1 MKDQRVNRLTPD
13 RDGATA
19 LWIMAAEG
27 HTELFQK
34 VLMPYRG
41 LPYQIRTNEGIPF
54 WTNKTPA
61 EQARQVF
68 SSELANLLD
77 ECQARDSFETLFTMI
92 VLVSDGYL
100 VAPKEGSKRFFKIAE
115 RLPMELQA
123 RLSRIVYGHFK
134 TAKGNVHPASHAV
147 TFWAK
152 QLLTTENR

>member
-1 MKDQRVNRLTPD
+1 LMKDQRVNRLTSD

-41 LPYQIRTNEGIPF
+41 LPYQVRRKEGIPF

-77 ECQARDSFETLFTMI
+77 ECQARD
-92 VLVSDGYL
+92 YL
-100 VAPKEGSKRFFKIAE
+100 HDDSVGFGW
-115 RLPMELQA
+115 LPCSSQ
-123 RLSRIVYGHFK
+123 RR
-134 TAKGNVHPASHAV
+134 
-147 TFWAK
+147 
-152 QLLTTENR
+152 